1 MNPSLRNRVITALV
15 LMAFLA
21 VVLLRPDLVAQLGGT
36 LRATGE
42 LLWDTPYFSIGDLAI
57 TPGLLLTVFLFL
69 VSLAILTRLVRR
81 FFRFQ
86 ILTRTALDHSQ
97 QFAIEKAI
105 GYFIFGIGLLIG
117 LQATGLNLTSLAFL
131 GGAFGIVIGFGLQN
145 ISSNFVSGLIL
156 LVERPIKVG
165 DRIEVGTL
173 NGDVTR
179 IGTRST
185 WIRTNDN
192 VIIIVPNSDFI
203 SNRVTNWTANDRQV
217 RFSMPI
223 GVSYGS
229 DVLQVRDILQSV
241 SLAHRDILH
250 DPAPETLFKAFGES
264 SLDFEVRFWT
274 RTQVQTPTRL
284 MSDLYF
290 EIFRRFKEEGIEIPF
305 PQRDLHVRSVSPDAR
320 FPLES
325 APSALPQTTR
335 GADQPTPLLTQPS
348 KTFEDS

>member
-1 MNPSLRNRVITALV
+1 M
-15 LMAFLA
+15 
-21 VVLLRPDLVAQLGGT
+21 
-36 LRATGE
+36 
-42 LLWDTPYFSIGDLAI
+42 
-57 TPGLLLTVFLFL
+57 
-69 VSLAILTRLVRR
+69 
-81 FFRFQ
+81 
-86 ILTRTALDHSQ
+86 
-97 QFAIEKAI
+97 
-105 GYFIFGIGLLIG
+105 
-117 LQATGLNLTSLAFL
+117 QATGLDLTSLAFL

-165 DRIEVGTL
+165 DRIEVGNL
-173 NGDVTR
+173 FGDVTR

-229 DVLQVRDILQSV
+229 DVLQVRDILLEVAS
-241 SLAHRDILH
+241 AHPDILR
-250 DPAPETLFKAFGES
+250 DPPPEALFVAFGES
-264 SLDFEVRFWT
+264 SLDFELRFWT
-274 RTQVQTPTRL
+274 ATRVQTPVSL
-284 MSDLYF
+284 KSDFYF
-290 EIFRRFKEEGIEIPF
+290 EIFRRFTEAGIEIPF

-320 FPLES
+320 FHVES

-335 GADQPTPLLTQPS
+335 DAEPPAPFLPRPS